1 MGRILLVAIAVLSLA
16 GCGSKGG
23 KGALSGKVTYKGQP
37 VNGASLVLLPA
48 SGQGSEAIIPVRQ
61 DGTFSTTGI
70 PPGEYKVIVKPAES
84 SSQLPSAAELKNMP
98 ADKKAKA
105 EENLKRMQEGQA
117 KPTIPFPD
125 KYKSHISTD
134 LKLTVGKG
142 EQTENLELKD

>member
-1 MGRILLVAIAVLSLA
+1 MGRILFVAITVLSLV
-16 GCGSKGG
+16 GCGSKAG

-37 VNGASLVLLPA
+37 VNGASLLLLPA
-48 SGQGSEAIIPVRQ
+48 SGEGAETLIPVGQ
-61 DGTFSTTGI
+61 DGTFSTTGV

-84 SSQLPSAAELKNMP
+84 SSRLPSAAELKNMP

-105 EENLKRMQEGQA
+105 EENLKRMQEGQG

-125 KYKSHISTD
+125 KYKSHLSTD

-142 EQTENLELKD
+142 GQNSNLELKD